1 MPETPLLTIDRRRLA
16 SWTAATLGLLVL
28 PPAASG
34 AVPAVALAS
43 WFKVDEARSA
53 DWRVEPVEGDPLQ
66 AMVRRVEPGSGPLRR
81 LLVLYPRPS
90 PAYDVAISKILEVF
104 GAKNLNL
111 ELLAFNFQ
119 GDDGRGAA
127 ALQMVEDGPVD
138 LVLSM
143 GSESTAWLHQYYRK
157 GAVPVVTVCSKDPVA
172 LGQIPGYEEGS
183 GTNFAFT
190 SLNMPIDVQLAYL
203 QDFRPG
209 LRNLGILV
217 DGKNISA
224 VRTQAKPMQQ
234 AAAAQ
239 GITVQYLAVQNP
251 AKAREE
257 LARLVGEATVQMQ
270 ASDPGLE
277 RSLFWITGSTAVFK
291 EIATINAHA
300 GRVPVVSAVPE
311 VVQEGEDSAVL
322 SIGISFE
329 SNANLAAIYAVDI
342 LAGRTTPGKL
352 KVGIVSP
359 PDIAI
364 NFRRA
369 RQIGLDVPISFFES
383 ANYIYDYDGRLVRRL
398 GEPVATTPRR

>member
-1 MPETPLLTIDRRRLA
+1 MSDTRSLSLQRRRLA
-16 SWTAATLGLLVL
+16 TLAVGAFGLLVV
-28 PPAASG
+28 PPTAFP
-34 AVPAVALAS
+34 AVPAVGLAS
-43 WFKVDEARSA
+43 WFKVDPARAS

-66 AMVRRVEPGSGPLRR
+66 AVVRRVFPAAGPLRR
-81 LLVLYPRPS
+81 VLVLYPRPS
-90 PAYDVAISKILEVF
+90 PAYDIAISKVLEVF
-104 GAKNLNL
+104 VNKGLNA
-111 ELLAFNFQ
+111 EFLAFNFQ
-119 GDDGRGAA
+119 NDDGRGAA
-127 ALQMVEDGPVD
+127 ALQMVEDGGID
-138 LVLSM
+138 LVFAM
-143 GSESTAWLHQYYRK
+143 GSESTAWLHQYYRR
-157 GAVPVVTVCSKDPVA
+157 GAVPVVTISAKDPVA
-172 LGQIPGYEEGS
+172 LGQIASYDEGS

-190 SLNMPIDVQLAYL
+190 SLNMPIEVQLAYL
-203 QDFRPG
+203 LDFKPG

-239 GITVQYLAVQNP
+239 GIAVQYLSVQNP
-251 AKAREE
+251 AKAKEE
-257 LARLVGEATVQMQ
+257 LAKLVSEAVGQMR
-270 ASDPGLE
+270 ASDPALD

-311 VVQEGEDSAVL
+311 VVQEGDDSAVL

-329 SNANLAAIYAVDI
+329 SNANLAALYAVDI
-342 LAGRTTPGKL
+342 LTGRAVPGRL

-369 RQIGLDVPISFFES
+369 RQIGLDIPIAFFES
-383 ANYIYDYDGRLVRRL
+383 ANYIYDYEGRLVRRL
-398 GEPVATTPRR
+398 GEPVAVRPPR

>member
-1 MPETPLLTIDRRRLA
+1 M
-16 SWTAATLGLLVL
+16 
-28 PPAASG
+28 
-34 AVPAVALAS
+34 
-43 WFKVDEARSA
+43 
-53 DWRVEPVEGDPLQ
+53 EPVEGDPLQ

-104 GAKNLNL
+104 SAKNLDL

-119 GDDGRGAA
+119 GDDGRGTA

-270 ASDPGLE
+270 VSDPGLE

-311 VVQEGEDSAVL
+311 VVHEGDDSAVL

-342 LAGRTTPGKL
+342 LAGRAKPGKL

-369 RQIGLDVPISFFES
+369 RQIGLDVPIGFFES

-398 GEPVATTPRR
+398 GEPVATTSRR

>member
-1 MPETPLLTIDRRRLA
+1 MPETPPLTIDRRRLA

-34 AVPAVALAS
+34 AVPALALAS

-104 GAKNLNL
+104 SAKNLNL

-172 LGQIPGYEEGS
+172 LGQMPGYEEGS

-234 AAAAQ
+234 AAVAR

-257 LARLVGEATVQMQ
+257 LAKLVGEATVQMQ

-291 EIATINAHA
+291 EIAMINAHA

-311 VVQEGEDSAVL
+311 VVQEGDDSAVL

-383 ANYIYDYDGRLVRRL
+383 ANYIYDHDGRLVRRL
-398 GEPVATTPRR
+398 GEPVATTSRR

>member
-1 MPETPLLTIDRRRLA
+1 MPETPPLTIDRRRLA

-34 AVPAVALAS
+34 AVPALALAS

-104 GAKNLNL
+104 SAKNLNL

-172 LGQIPGYEEGS
+172 LGQMPGYEEGS

-234 AAAAQ
+234 AAVAR

-257 LARLVGEATVQMQ
+257 LAKLVGEATVQMQ

-311 VVQEGEDSAVL
+311 VVQEGDDSAVL

-398 GEPVATTPRR
+398 GEPVATTSRR

>member
-1 MPETPLLTIDRRRLA
+1 MSDTRSLSLQRRRLA
-16 SWTAATLGLLVL
+16 ALALGAFGLLVV
-28 PPAASG
+28 PPTAFP
-34 AVPAVALAS
+34 AVPAVGLAS
-43 WFKVDEARSA
+43 WFKVDPARAS

-66 AMVRRVEPGSGPLRR
+66 AVVRRVFPAAGPLRR
-81 LLVLYPRPS
+81 VLVLYPRPS
-90 PAYDVAISKILEVF
+90 PAYDIAISKVLEVF
-104 GAKNLNL
+104 VNKGLNA
-111 ELLAFNFQ
+111 EFLAFNYQ
-119 GDDGRGAA
+119 NDDGRGAA
-127 ALQMVEDGPVD
+127 ALQMVEDGGID
-138 LVLSM
+138 LVFAM
-143 GSESTAWLHQYYRK
+143 GSESTAWLHQYYRR
-157 GAVPVVTVCSKDPVA
+157 GAVPVVTICAKDPVA
-172 LGQIPGYEEGS
+172 LGQIASYDEGS

-190 SLNMPIDVQLAYL
+190 SLNMPIEVQLAYL
-203 QDFRPG
+203 LDFKPG

-239 GITVQYLAVQNP
+239 GIAVQYLSVQNP
-251 AKAREE
+251 AKAKEE
-257 LARLVGEATVQMQ
+257 LAKLVSEAVGQMR
-270 ASDPGLE
+270 ASDPALD

-311 VVQEGEDSAVL
+311 VVQEGDDSAVL

-329 SNANLAAIYAVDI
+329 SNANLAALYAVDI
-342 LAGRTTPGKL
+342 LTGRAVPGRL

-369 RQIGLDVPISFFES
+369 RQIGLDIPIGFFES
-383 ANYIYDYDGRLVRRL
+383 ANYIYDYEGRLVRRL
-398 GEPVATTPRR
+398 GEPVAVRPSR

>member
-1 MPETPLLTIDRRRLA
+1 MPETPPLTIDRRRLA

-34 AVPAVALAS
+34 AVPALALAS

-104 GAKNLNL
+104 SAKNLNL

-172 LGQIPGYEEGS
+172 LGQIADYEEGS

-234 AAAAQ
+234 AAVTQ

-257 LARLVGEATVQMQ
+257 LAKLVGEATVQMQ
-270 ASDPGLE
+270 VSDPGLE

-311 VVQEGEDSAVL
+311 VVQEGDDSAVL

-398 GEPVATTPRR
+398 GEPVATTSRR

>member
-1 MPETPLLTIDRRRLA
+1 MHDTISPRTDRRGLA
-16 SWTAATLGLLVL
+16 AWATAVAGLLAL
-28 PPAASG
+28 PPVVDA
-34 AVPAVALAS
+34 AVPTSGLGG
-43 WFKVDEARSA
+43 WLKIDTARA
-53 DWRVEPVEGDPLQ
+53 TEWRVEPVDGDPLQ
-66 AMVRRVEPGSGPLRR
+66 AMIRRARPGAGPLRR
-81 LLVLYPRPS
+81 VLVLYPRPS

-104 GAKNLNL
+104 AAKGLNL
-111 ELLAFNFQ
+111 DVLAFNFQ

-127 ALQMVEDGPVD
+127 ALQMVEDGNLD

-172 LGQIPGYEEGS
+172 LGQIAGYEEGS

-190 SLNMPIDVQLAYL
+190 SLNMPINVQLAYL
-203 QDFRPG
+203 MDFRPG

-217 DGKNISA
+217 DAKNISA

-239 GITVQYLAVQNP
+239 GIAVQYLAVQDQ
-251 AKAREE
+251 ARAREE
-257 LARLVGEATVQMQ
+257 LAKLVGDAVGQMRAT
-270 ASDPGLE
+270 DPALD
-277 RSLFWITGSTAVFK
+277 RSLLWITGSTAVFK
-291 EIATINAHA
+291 EIATINVHA

-311 VVQEGEDSAVL
+311 VVQEGDDSAVL

-329 SNANLAAIYAVDI
+329 SNANLAAIYATDI
-342 LAGRTTPGKL
+342 LAGRVAPGKL

-398 GEPVATTPRR
+398 GEPVAASPSR

>member
-1 MPETPLLTIDRRRLA
+1 MPETPPLTIDRRRLA

-34 AVPAVALAS
+34 AVPALALAS

-104 GAKNLNL
+104 SAKNLNL

-172 LGQIPGYEEGS
+172 LGQMPGYEEGS

-234 AAAAQ
+234 AAVAR

-257 LARLVGEATVQMQ
+257 LAKLVGEATVQMQ

-291 EIATINAHA
+291 EIAMINAHA

-311 VVQEGEDSAVL
+311 VVQEGDDSAVL

-398 GEPVATTPRR
+398 GEPVATTSRR

>member
-1 MPETPLLTIDRRRLA
+1 MPETPPLTIDRRRLA
-16 SWTAATLGLLVL
+16 SWTAASLALFVL

-34 AVPAVALAS
+34 AVPPLALAS

-66 AMVRRVEPGSGPLRR
+66 AMVRRVKPGSGPLRR

-251 AKAREE
+251 AKAKEE
-257 LARLVGEATVQMQ
+257 LAKLVGEATAQMQ

-311 VVQEGEDSAVL
+311 VVQEGDDSAVL

-398 GEPVATTPRR
+398 GEPVATTPLR

>member
-1 MPETPLLTIDRRRLA
+1 MPETPPLTIDRRRLA
-16 SWTAATLGLLVL
+16 SWVASAVGLLAL

-34 AVPAVALAS
+34 AVPTLGLAS

-66 AMVRRVEPGSGPLRR
+66 ATVRRVRPGAGPLRR

-90 PAYDVAISKILEVF
+90 PAYDVAISKILEVLA
-104 GAKNLNL
+104 AKNLNL

-119 GDDGRGAA
+119 GDDGRGAS
-127 ALQMVEDGPVD
+127 ALQMVEDGNLD

-172 LGQIPGYEEGS
+172 LGQISGYEEGS

-203 QDFRPG
+203 LDFKPG

-217 DGKNISA
+217 DGRNISA

-251 AKAREE
+251 AKTKEE
-257 LARLVGEATVQMQ
+257 LARLVGEATVQMRTN
-270 ASDPGLE
+270 DPGLE

-311 VVQEGEDSAVL
+311 VVQEGDDSAVL

-398 GEPVATTPRR
+398 GEPVATAPLR

>member
-1 MPETPLLTIDRRRLA
+1 MPETPPLTIDRRRLA

-34 AVPAVALAS
+34 AVPALALAS

-104 GAKNLNL
+104 SAKNLNL

-172 LGQIPGYEEGS
+172 LGQIADYEEGS

-234 AAAAQ
+234 AAVAQ

-311 VVQEGEDSAVL
+311 VVQEGDDSAVL

-398 GEPVATTPRR
+398 GEPVATTSRR